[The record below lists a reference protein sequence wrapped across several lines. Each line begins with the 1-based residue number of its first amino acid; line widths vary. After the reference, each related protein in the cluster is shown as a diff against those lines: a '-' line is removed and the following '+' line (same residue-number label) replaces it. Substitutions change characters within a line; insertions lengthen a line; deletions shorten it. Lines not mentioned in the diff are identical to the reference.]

1 MNLLFNVVNKLG
13 IDKSIAYSSGA
24 RIVQGVTGVGSV
36 FFISTFLTGIEQGF
50 YYTFGSILALQV
62 FFELG
67 LTGIM
72 QQYVAHEASHLKLD
86 ANYLYQ
92 GEFKYRSRLASLVRF
107 CIKWYTILA
116 FIAFIFLLLIGF
128 VYFKKYGMV
137 QAENVSWK
145 IPWILICI
153 ATGVTIFQSPF
164 TAILRG
170 LGYVKDMSKISFL
183 QQIIIPFCTWF
194 GLFFGFKLYVIGIG
208 YVLSVIIWLLYVCR
222 NSLLI
227 ILVKLLKTEV
237 NERVIY
243 FKEIF
248 PYQWRIALSW
258 VSGYFIFQ
266 LFNPVLFATEGA
278 VVAGKMGMTLQALN
292 AIQSLSLSWQNTKVP
307 LYSNLIALKQYEK
320 LDVIFNNTLRQMVLI
335 CCLLL
340 FLCFGFIWILRITQF
355 ELRGNVLADR
365 FLDTIPLLLMSIPIL
380 TQQFVGSW
388 ATYLRCHK
396 KEPYLINSIVGG
408 LLCMI
413 STIGLGYKFGLYG
426 ITMGYCCVQILLC
439 IWAYRIYA
447 AKKIEW
453 HKK

>member
-24 RIVQGVTGVGSV
+24 RIIQGVTGVGSV

-116 FIAFIFLLLIGF
+116 FIAFIFLLLVGF

-137 QAENVSWK
+137 QVEPVSWK
-145 IPWILICI
+145 VPWFLICI

-183 QQIIIPFCTWF
+183 QQIIIPFCTW
-194 GLFFGFKLYVIGIG
+194 LDRK
-208 YVLSVIIWLLYVCR
+208 SVV
-222 NSLLI
+222 
-227 ILVKLLKTEV
+227 
-237 NERVIY
+237 
-243 FKEIF
+243 
-248 PYQWRIALSW
+248 
-258 VSGYFIFQ
+258 
-266 LFNPVLFATEGA
+266 
-278 VVAGKMGMTLQALN
+278 
-292 AIQSLSLSWQNTKVP
+292 
-307 LYSNLIALKQYEK
+307 
-320 LDVIFNNTLRQMVLI
+320 
-335 CCLLL
+335 
-340 FLCFGFIWILRITQF
+340 
-355 ELRGNVLADR
+355 
-365 FLDTIPLLLMSIPIL
+365 
-380 TQQFVGSW
+380 
-388 ATYLRCHK
+388 
-396 KEPYLINSIVGG
+396 
-408 LLCMI
+408 
-413 STIGLGYKFGLYG
+413 
-426 ITMGYCCVQILLC
+426 
-439 IWAYRIYA
+439 
-447 AKKIEW
+447 
-453 HKK
+453 